1 MELVDG
7 RRTPWPCVPAEE
19 VIFLSSSTHDLWA
32 IRDSGLCS
40 LHKKRDGFHVG
51 SPTQSIFFRSKSD
64 QMIEHRK
71 LNGTGI
77 GDSIFKVC

>member
-1 MELVDG
+1 MVEKFVNGGKMELVDG

-51 SPTQSIFFRSKSD
+51 SPTPSPG
-64 QMIEHRK
+64 E
-71 LNGTGI
+71 N
-77 GDSIFKVC
+77 